1 MAPRGEP
8 GPVLILADAGTTT
21 YTIILPRSPSGP
33 EQQAAEDLAEWPG
46 EMTGATFPHGRHS
59 RDGQQ

>member
-1 MAPRGEP
+1 M
-8 GPVLILADAGTTT
+8 LILADAGTTT